1 MEVLVDLCLKEDTL
15 DETLSYLLKKAK
27 QRRSLL
33 HLRCQKL
40 RISTMPMQ
48 SMRKMLKVVQ
58 LDSVQDLEM
67 NHIWK
72 LVTLGRFMPHLG
84 LMGNLS
90 WLLMSCIY
98 MSLHTAPDQEEHL
111 VDQLTAQF

>member
-33 HLRCQKL
+33 HLHCQKL
-40 RISTMPMQ
+40 RISTMPIQ
-48 SMRKMLKVVQ
+48 NMRKILKVVQ
-58 LDSVQDLEM
+58 LDSIQDLEM

-72 LVTLGRFMPHLG
+72 LVTLGRFLPHLG

-90 WLLMSCIY
+90 WLLMSRIY
-98 MSLHTAPDQEEHL
+98 MSLHTASDREEHL